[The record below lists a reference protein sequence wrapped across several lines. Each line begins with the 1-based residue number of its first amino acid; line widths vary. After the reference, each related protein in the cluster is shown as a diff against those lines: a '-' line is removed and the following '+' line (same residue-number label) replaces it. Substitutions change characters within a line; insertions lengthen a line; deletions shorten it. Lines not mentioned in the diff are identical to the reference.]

1 MVDKISKKTLEK
13 LPPHDIEAE
22 QSVLGAV
29 LIDNEALY
37 KALEVLRPDDFYHS
51 AHRKIFD
58 CMIAL
63 SERREMIDL
72 LTLKSELERHGKLE
86 EVGGPPYIAALV
98 DVVPTAANV
107 EFHARIVHEKAI
119 ARRLLNASI
128 QITTRC
134 YADVEEV
141 DRLLEDAERLI
152 FEISETRVRE
162 GFSPLKEVI
171 KESFKTIEGLYDKK
185 GFITGIPTGFIDLD
199 RLTSGFQP
207 SDLIIVAARPSMGKS
222 SFCLNIAQH
231 VGVRE
236 QLPTAI
242 FSLEM
247 SKEQLGIRLL
257 CAEARVDSHRVRT
270 GYVARED
277 WPRLSAAAE
286 ILSTAPIFI
295 DDTPAIS
302 VLEMRAKSR
311 RLRAEHGLGLIIVD
325 YLQLMRSPK
334 RHENRQQEITEISR
348 SLKALAK
355 ELNVPVV
362 ALSQLSRAVET
373 RSDRKP
379 QLSDLRESG
388 CLTGD
393 TVITRTDTGKQ
404 VTLEE
409 LHRRGE
415 RTLPILTLNE
425 RLRLEKGIIT
435 NVFESGVKRVY
446 RLTTRSGRRIKASAN
461 HPFRALTAWK
471 RLHELKVGERIA
483 VPAEYEVGGDIYWDR
498 VVSIEDLAEAPVFD
512 ATVAGT
518 HNFIANDIVV
528 HNSLEQDADVVIFIY
543 RPDAYDPD
551 EQPGIA
557 EIMIGKQRNGPVGT
571 VQLAFIKEYT
581 RFENL
586 ETSHRN
592 EGQPF

>member
-1 MVDKISKKTLEK
+1 MIEKTTKKTLEK
-13 LPPHDIEAE
+13 LPPHDLDAE
-22 QSVLGAV
+22 QSVLGAI

-37 KALEVLRPDDFYHS
+37 KALETLKPDDFYRP
-51 AHRKIFD
+51 AHREIFE
-58 CMIAL
+58 CMTAL
-63 SERREMIDL
+63 SERAEIIDL
-72 LTLKSELERHGKLE
+72 LTLKSELERRGKLE

-98 DVVPTAANV
+98 DIVPTAANV

-119 ARRLLNASI
+119 ARRLLYASM
-128 QITTRC
+128 QITARC
-134 YADVEEV
+134 YDNIEDVDGLVEA
-141 DRLLEDAERLI
+141 AERLI
-152 FEISETRVRE
+152 FEVSEARVRE
-162 GFSPLKEVI
+162 SFSSLKEVI
-171 KESFKTIEGLYDKK
+171 KGSFKTIEGLYDKK
-185 GFITGIPTGFIDLD
+185 GFITGIPTGFIELD
-199 RLTSGFQP
+199 RFTSGLQP

-231 VGVRE
+231 VGVRLRE
-236 QLPTAI
+236 PIPTAI

-277 WPRLSAAAE
+277 WPRLYTAAE
-286 ILSTAPIFI
+286 TLSAAPIFV

-311 RLRAEHGLGLIIVD
+311 RLKAEHGLGLVIVD
-325 YLQLMRSPK
+325 YLQLMRSTK

-355 ELNVPVV
+355 ELNVPVI

-373 RSDRKP
+373 RADRKP

-388 CLTGD
+388 
-393 TVITRTDTGKQ
+393 
-404 VTLEE
+404 
-409 LHRRGE
+409 
-415 RTLPILTLNE
+415 
-425 RLRLEKGIIT
+425 
-435 NVFESGVKRVY
+435 
-446 RLTTRSGRRIKASAN
+446 
-461 HPFRALTAWK
+461 
-471 RLHELKVGERIA
+471 
-483 VPAEYEVGGDIYWDR
+483 
-498 VVSIEDLAEAPVFD
+498 
-512 ATVAGT
+512 
-518 HNFIANDIVV
+518 
-528 HNSLEQDADVVIFIY
+528 SLEQDADVVLFIY

-551 EQPGIA
+551 EQQGIA

-586 ETSHRN
+586 ETSHRDA
-592 EGQPF
+592 GQPF